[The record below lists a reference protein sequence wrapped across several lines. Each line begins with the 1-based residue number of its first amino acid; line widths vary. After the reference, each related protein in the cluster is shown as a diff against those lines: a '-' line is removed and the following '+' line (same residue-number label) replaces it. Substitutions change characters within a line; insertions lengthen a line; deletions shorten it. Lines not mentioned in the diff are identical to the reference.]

1 MPDAA
6 QINANVGTN
15 TDTSTRD
22 IRMFRLEGLPDFQP
36 GDGLAER
43 LIQHL
48 ENTGTTLVD
57 KDILVIAHKVVSK
70 CEGAVRRLSE
80 VTPSAEAV
88 EVAESVGKDPR
99 KVQVIL
105 DQSKRILRA
114 VRHHP
119 EREGVLI
126 AEHNRGY
133 ICANAA
139 VDESNS
145 AEADLLITLPDN
157 PDRSARELADAL
169 EHHFGVTLGIVIS
182 DTFGRP
188 WRLGQTNV
196 AIGVAN
202 VPALNV
208 MAGETDA
215 YGRPLTVTA
224 PALGDE
230 LAAASG
236 LLMEK
241 SAQTPVIVFRGLD
254 WQVTNSSGQD
264 LIRAQQEDLFR

>member
-1 MPDAA
+1 MPDSVSK
-6 QINANVGTN
+6 NAPS
-15 TDTSTRD
+15 DSLY
-22 IRMFRLEGLPDFQP
+22 MFRLEGLPDFQP
-36 GDGLAER
+36 GDSLAEL
-43 LIQHL
+43 LINHL
-48 ENTGTTLVD
+48 EKTRTQLVD

-70 CEGAVRRLSE
+70 CEGAVRRLSD
-80 VTPSAEAV
+80 VTPTAEAF

-114 VRHHP
+114 VRHQP

-145 AEADLLITLPDN
+145 ADPDLLITLPEN
-157 PDRSARELADAL
+157 PDRSARELANAL

-202 VPALNV
+202 VPALNI
-208 MAGETDA
+208 MAGDTDA

-254 WQVTNSSGQD
+254 WQVTDSSGQD